1 MPFTMFG
8 YKALAKSFCSL
19 SSKPVRDPRDLGP
32 QFWSLKDS
40 RYLYEISSQR
50 GLWLNQESPS
60 SIQRL
65 PGKEA
70 THPALRNS
78 QDWVCPESGEQGRE
92 PSGKLDRPRRFNCQV
107 HLDLSVSASWQFV
120 FAEET
125 V

>member
-8 YKALAKSFCSL
+8 YKALAKSFCSF
-19 SSKPVRDPRDLGP
+19 SSKPVRDPCDLGP

-65 PGKEA
+65 PGK
-70 THPALRNS
+70 
-78 QDWVCPESGEQGRE
+78 
-92 PSGKLDRPRRFNCQV
+92 
-107 HLDLSVSASWQFV
+107 
-120 FAEET
+120 
-125 V
+125 